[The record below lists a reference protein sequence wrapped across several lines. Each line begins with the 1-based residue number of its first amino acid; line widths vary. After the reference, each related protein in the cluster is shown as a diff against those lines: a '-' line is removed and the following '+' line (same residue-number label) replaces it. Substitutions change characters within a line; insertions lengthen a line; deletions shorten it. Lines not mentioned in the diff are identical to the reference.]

1 MATMHERRRIRE
13 LVFNILKADA
23 QSLLSIPAAN
33 IFDSPSLPNVQ
44 QQDSYEDGRINVY
57 LLGDKRV
64 GDGRESV
71 TPTRYLRESLVVVE
85 IKAEKTDT
93 YSAIVML
100 DGWCNEVEA
109 VMGKYMA
116 NHLNDTVQSFEYLE
130 TELDLDGTSDQVY
143 GAAAVKFEVQFR
155 TEFHESHPNFEGTDT
170 DYDLGAHDDFED
182 NPAAQDTIEN
192 PV

>member
-1 MATMHERRRIRE
+1 MAMHERRRIRE

-44 QQDSYEDGRINVY
+44 QQDSYQDGRINVY

-64 GDGRESV
+64 GDDREAVS
-71 TPTRYLRESLVVVE
+71 TTRYLRESLLVIE

-116 NHLNDTVQSFEYLE
+116 NHLNNTVQAFEYLE
-130 TELDLDGTSDQVY
+130 TEMDLDGSGDQVY

-155 TEFHESHPNFEGTDT
+155 TDFHESHADFAGVDT
-170 DYDLGAHDDFED
+170 DYNFGAQDDFED
-182 NPAAQDTIEN
+182 NPAAQDMIEN